1 MTYEVMDCTNM
12 SSIPDNFYDVAVDK
26 STIDALLCGDNA
38 YLMVAKM
45 TKEIQRV
52 IKPDTGLYIAIS
64 YGKPESRFG
73 HFERPHLKFANKQFV
88 LYPAEYESGEAKE
101 EKSHYIYVCRKLAGA
116 DQQANEKW
124 DEVVAQLKKEAER
137 EALLHAGDSDNEDD
151 DDEIQEKKNKKKAIK
166 GIHFR
171 SLS

>member
-1 MTYEVMDCTNM
+1 MRERNKDRIKMTYEVMDCTNM

-73 HFERPHLKFANKQFV
+73 HFERPHLKFSNK
-88 LYPAEYESGEAKE
+88 
-101 EKSHYIYVCRKLAGA
+101 
-116 DQQANEKW
+116 
-124 DEVVAQLKKEAER
+124 
-137 EALLHAGDSDNEDD
+137 
-151 DDEIQEKKNKKKAIK
+151 
-166 GIHFR
+166 
-171 SLS
+171 